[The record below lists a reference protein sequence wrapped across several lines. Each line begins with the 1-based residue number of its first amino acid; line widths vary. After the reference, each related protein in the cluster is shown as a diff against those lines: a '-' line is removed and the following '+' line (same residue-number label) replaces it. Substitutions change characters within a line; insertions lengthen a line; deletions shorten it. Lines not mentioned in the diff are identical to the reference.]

1 MIIFLYGPDTF
12 RSRRQLKK
20 MTEKFKADRDP
31 EGLNV
36 AVLDVD
42 KTDFGMV
49 MEQILSMPFLAEKR
63 MVVLENILS
72 ATKKGDLQEEILKR
86 IEEKT
91 SPEENVYVFW
101 EGTGK
106 PKTKVG
112 KELLSRL
119 LKEKYAQEFPE
130 LSGPKLSAWIDVEVE
145 EKKGKISK
153 HALQLLVQ
161 NTGSDM
167 WLVNSLV
174 EQLIAYKG
182 TDEIQTEDVNLF
194 TEANIDDSIFNLV
207 DAIVAGQTKEVY
219 KMIRQQY
226 KIGKDPHYIFSML
239 LRQFRILL
247 ELRDIYD
254 REDNVQSD
262 VLAKALGLHPFVV
275 KKSLP
280 FVKKYDLKTLKDI
293 YKELLNFDIKIKTG
307 STDPVL
313 LLDLFVGKL
322 CI

>member
-91 SPEENVYVFW
+91 LPEENVYVFW